1 MLFLDKHM
9 HAVGHHIPSL
19 LCLDEHIFLGGEL
32 LHVEHQH
39 KEKKDPSSRAVLLIP
54 LQHMCVVD
62 ADDGVAAVYSRN
74 APVLL

>member
-9 HAVGHHIPSL
+9 CAFVHHIPSL
-19 LCLDEHIFLGGEL
+19 LCLDEHTFLGREL
-32 LHVEHQH
+32 LHVEQQH
-39 KEKKDPSSRAVLLIP
+39 KERKDPSSRAVLLVP

-62 ADDGVAAVYSRN
+62 ANDGIAAVYSRN